1 MDSNP
6 LGLFIPAQN
15 ITIVDSPYFKV
26 REAETWIEELPTA
39 HVGETARLIFKA
51 MAEINRTPM
60 PIAQRFKLLELF
72 RKPFDYVSE
81 SLVKHYLGQSFP
93 LSPKNQ
99 KISELTRELQ
109 SELAIGYKIII
120 NESLSKSNSRID
132 KKLLRT
138 SIYRAMHY
146 LGQRL
151 YKSYLVYQPPSGQIW
166 LEIHHLYLFSEHN
179 DLTSDIV
186 KDNLH
191 PKLGSNTISALYK
204 QIVLLSLANPYRF
217 PQSEIRKINE
227 KLRRWARY
235 SKLQK
240 LNNPH
245 DPAGMFSIDLEH
257 NTAPSYFNASP
268 GVINSEFIRILDTS
282 ELTRALRDQIENS
295 YNNESSENIS
305 TINQYEVAKETL
317 KRLILAWGSIPKRNF
332 ARKGTKDRVK
342 VALGVSATHNFI
354 QKKDNELGL
363 EQARLSGE
371 DFNNQGVVFSERA
384 EFMSVPV
391 KKIGESG
398 NQPDIWDIAH
408 NPNMKSKKPT
418 NNGFASIEEFQSSSS
433 FLQIE
438 DNLYETY
445 DCVSL
450 NSSDGGYCISWENA
464 TTTKI
469 SVGSLIAI
477 TNNEF
482 NEEEAWAIGVVRWIK
497 IVDNNIM
504 HIGIE
509 LISPSAQ
516 AVAAKNV
523 TQKNGK
529 TDYTRCLLLPELR
542 AIKQPQTI
550 ITQSL
555 FKTDDKVEL
564 DVHGQTI
571 KVKLTKEIKNTG
583 TFNQF
588 LFSIIKTA
596 KKAPKVDN
604 IDHVDKFDSI
614 WSSI

>member
-6 LGLFIPAQN
+6 LGLFIPAQD
-15 ITIVDSPYFKV
+15 IAIVDAPYFKV

-51 MAEINRTPM
+51 MAEINRTTM
-60 PIAQRFKLLELF
+60 PVTQRFRLLELF

-120 NESLSKSNSRID
+120 NESLSKTNNRID

-151 YKSYLVYQPPSGQIW
+151 YKSYLVYQPPSDQIW

-179 DLTSDIV
+179 ELTSDIV

-204 QIVLLSLANPYRF
+204 QIVLLSLANPYRL
-217 PQSEIRKINE
+217 PQSEIRKVNE

-257 NTAPSYFNASP
+257 NTAPSYYNASP
-268 GVINSEFIRILDTS
+268 GNINAEFIRILDTS
-282 ELTRALRDQIENS
+282 ELTRALRDQIENT
-295 YNNESSENIS
+295 YNNETNENVS
-305 TINQYEVAKETL
+305 TINQYDVGKETL

-332 ARKGTKDRVK
+332 SRKGAKDRVK
-342 VALGVSATHNFI
+342 VALGLSATHNFI
-354 QKKDNELGL
+354 QKQDSELGL

-371 DFNNQGVVFSERA
+371 DFNNQGVIFSERA

-391 KKIGESG
+391 KKIGETG

-408 NPNMKSKKPT
+408 NPNMKTKKAT
-418 NNGFASIEEFQSSSS
+418 SNGFSSIEAFQGSNSL
-433 FLQIE
+433 LQVE
-438 DNLYETY
+438 DNLYDTY
-445 DCVSL
+445 ECIL
-450 NSSDGGYCISWENA
+450 INSSDGGYCISWENT

-477 TNNEF
+477 TKSEF
-482 NEEEAWAIGVVRWIK
+482 DEEDEWAIGAVRWIK
-497 IVDNNIM
+497 IIDTNIM

-523 TQKNGK
+523 TQKNNNSN
-529 TDYTRCLLLPELR
+529 YTRCLLLPELR

-555 FKTDDKVEL
+555 FKTGDKVEL
-564 DVHGQTI
+564 DVHSQTI
-571 KVKLTKEIKNTG
+571 KVKLTREIENTS

-596 KKAPKVDN
+596 EKAPKIDN
-604 IDHVDKFDSI
+604 TDHVDKFDSI